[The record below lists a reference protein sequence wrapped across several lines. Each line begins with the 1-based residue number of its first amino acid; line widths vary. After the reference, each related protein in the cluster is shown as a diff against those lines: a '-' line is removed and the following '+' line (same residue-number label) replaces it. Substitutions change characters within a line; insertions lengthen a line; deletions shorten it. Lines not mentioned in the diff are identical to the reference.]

1 MRVAL
6 RTVFCAWALRP
17 LCADFLDA
25 LLALGAGLVSSTGAG
40 VRVGAAGVCA
50 ELSGLT
56 SAIKNMQAKVPARRG
71 KLSSG
76 AGVLK
81 KEDGSLVKKIPGHG
95 RIVSPGKPDRQGVQE
110 LAHRL
115 ILGRWHCATQSVAW

>member
-1 MRVAL
+1 M
-6 RTVFCAWALRP
+6 
-17 LCADFLDA
+17 CADFLDA
-25 LLALGAGLVSSTGAG
+25 LLALGAGLVSSAGAG
-40 VRVGAAGVCA
+40 VRVGAAGVWA
-50 ELSGLT
+50 ELSGLA

-95 RIVSPGKPDRQGVQE
+95 RIVSPGKPDRQGLQE
-110 LAHRL
+110 LARRL
-115 ILGRWHCATQSVAW
+115 ILGSLALRHSKCGVVS